1 MCSCPEENTN
11 TNPLAVLQ
19 GWRHSSTVYWTFWSL
34 FCFIIIVVHMDAI
47 FHSEHRFTTG
57 FKSRDGD
64 SHWKTSVFCSHNN
77 FFVGL
82 LVWVFKVCN
91 TCKMFYIHGGFHA
104 NEYYLSVTM
113 LSLYFY
119 NLGTLKI
126 LPYSPHSPS
135 TKPFCCV
142 YLICIYCSATL
153 SPSNFWNT
161 CCQLRPLLSVTSVVS
176 HQGLGECYCILMY
189 TCTWL
194 EWQ

>member
-1 MCSCPEENTN
+1 MPSFIQSTGLQQGLNPETE
-11 TNPLAVLQ
+11 
-19 GWRHSSTVYWTFWSL
+19 TVIGKHLFSVPTTISL
-34 FCFIIIVVHMDAI
+34 LI
-47 FHSEHRFTTG
+47 
-57 FKSRDGD
+57 
-64 SHWKTSVFCSHNN
+64 
-77 FFVGL
+77 
-82 LVWVFKVCN
+82 WVFKVCN

-126 LPYSPHSPS
+126 LPHSPHSPS